1 MRPYTT
7 SPERIT
13 LRYVILAMGALA
25 VAGIEGM
32 LMRTQLINL
41 PLLADEHWYAILT
54 AHPLV
59 GIYGWAYLAVMGAFT
74 YLVPK
79 LLNKPLYS
87 PRLATVTMWVV
98 VGGLALA
105 WSSGFF
111 LHFGALYT
119 VYWPLPVERFPP
131 ISITMFAVGLALVE
145 FGVLLFV
152 ANIAATVL
160 RRSKGPKAAKTRPS
174 GAMLLSAF
182 GIDVA
187 VISVANFFARRRKG
201 RSAADGGEVAA
212 RVKSAQ
218 LPVFVVSVMR
228 GSVDAVINAVV
239 LAGAGILMLVF
250 AIPAIVSGVTMDP
263 GLVDPLVYK
272 NVFWWG
278 LDMVA
283 DGDVLIWTAGT
294 LYLLAPLLTNGKLFG
309 EGVVRWVILADLIV
323 SMGVWSHHLMSDLP
337 QPLAMRLFS
346 GQFITWGEFFTMG
359 LSFFAALMTVYL
371 ARPVKMTMP
380 MKFMLGGIFGFLLG
394 GFSGLL
400 QANSALNVI
409 MHNTQWVPGFHIHEM
424 VLVGLG
430 NIIFAVVY
438 ALLPMLTGTGLKS
451 ERLSNAHFWLWTV
464 GGVGMAWSM
473 GLAWSLGM
481 LRRTLYPGTEMYV
494 PYQAFAMGFGFLLA
508 AGFAAFIVNLVRT
521 FGLKT
526 LVGLFGPEKPAPAPA
541 KP

>member
-1 MRPYTT
+1 MRVYRI
-7 SPERIT
+7 SPERLT
-13 LRYVILAMGALA
+13 LRYVLLAMGALA
-25 VAGIEGM
+25 VAGIEGL
-32 LMRTQLINL
+32 LMRTQLLNV
-41 PLLADEHWYAILT
+41 PLVTDEHWYAILT

-59 GIYGWAYLAVMGAFT
+59 GIYGWAYLAVMGAFL

-87 PRLATVTMWVV
+87 PRLATLTMWTIVA
-98 VGGLALA
+98 GLALA

-111 LHFGALYT
+111 LRFAALYT
-119 VYWPLPVERFPP
+119 VYWPLPVARFPP
-131 ISITMFAVGLALVE
+131 VTVTMFAVGLALVE
-145 FGVLLFV
+145 IGVLFFV

-160 RRSKGPKAAKTRPS
+160 RRPKEAKAAKPT
-174 GAMLLSAF
+174 GALLLSAF

-187 VISVANFFARRRKG
+187 VVYVANRIARWRHRPEE
-201 RSAADGGEVAA
+201 AADGGAA
-212 RVKSAQ
+212 TKVKSAQ

-239 LAGAGILMLVF
+239 LAGAGVLMLVF
-250 AIPAIVSGVTMDP
+250 ALPALLAGISMNPLT
-263 GLVDPLVYK
+263 VDPLVYK

-283 DGDVLIWTAGT
+283 DGDVLIWVAGS
-294 LYLLAPLLTNGKLFG
+294 LYLLAPLLVGGKLFG
-309 EGVVRWVILADLIV
+309 ENVVRWVILADLIV

-337 QPLAMRLFS
+337 QPLFMRLVS

-359 LSFFAALMTVYL
+359 LSFFAALMTVWL

-380 MKFMLGGIFGFLLG
+380 LKFMLGGIFGFLLG

-409 MHNTQWVPGFHIHEM
+409 MHNTQWVPGFHVHEM
-424 VLVGLG
+424 ILVGLG

-451 ERLSNAHFWLWTV
+451 DRLSNAHFWLWTI
-464 GGVGMAWSM
+464 GGVGMAFSM
-473 GLAWSLGM
+473 GLSWSVGA
-481 LRRTLYPGTEMYV
+481 LRRMLYPSTDMYI
-494 PYQAFAMGFGFLLA
+494 PYQVSAMVFGIILA
-508 AGFAAFIVNLVRT
+508 AGFAAFVVNLVRT
-521 FGLKT
+521 YGLKT
-526 LVGLFGPEKPAPAPA
+526 LVGLFGPEPEAAPKA
-541 KP
+541 

>member
-7 SPERIT
+7 SVERIT
-13 LRYVILAMGALA
+13 LRYELLALGALA

-32 LMRTQLINL
+32 LLRTQLLNV
-41 PLLADEHWYAILT
+41 PLVSDEHWYAILT

-59 GIYGWAYLAVMGAFT
+59 GIYGWAYLAVLGAFT

-87 PRLATVTMWVV
+87 PRLATATLWVMV
-98 VGGLALA
+98 IGLALA
-105 WSSGFF
+105 WSAGFF

-119 VYWPLPVERFPP
+119 VYWPLPVERFPAV
-131 ISITMFAVGLALVE
+131 SVTMYAVGLALIE
-145 FGVLLFV
+145 IGVLMFV
-152 ANIAATVL
+152 ANIAATVI
-160 RRSKGPKAAKTRPS
+160 RRPKAERGPRARPTF
-174 GAMLLSAF
+174 AVLLAAF
-182 GIDVA
+182 GLDVA
-187 VISVANFFARRRKG
+187 VVSVAEFVSRKRLARR
-201 RSAADGGEVAA
+201 AADGGEVAS

-228 GSVDAVINAVV
+228 GSVDAVINALV
-239 LAGAGILMLVF
+239 LGGAGVLMLVF
-250 AIPAIVSGVTMDP
+250 ALPTLVAGIALDPA
-263 GLVDPLVYK
+263 LVDPLVYK

-294 LYLLAPLLTNGKLFG
+294 LYLLAPLLVGTKLYG
-309 EGVVRWVILADLIV
+309 ESVVRWVILLDLVV
-323 SMGVWSHHLMSDLP
+323 SMFVWSHHLMSDLP
-337 QPLAMRLFS
+337 QPLSMRLVS
-346 GQFITWGEFFTMG
+346 GQFVTWGEFLTMG

-380 MKFMLGGIFGFLLG
+380 LKFMLGGIFGFMLG

-438 ALLPMLTGTGLKS
+438 ALLPMLTGKGLAS
-451 ERLSNAHFWLWTV
+451 ARLSQVHFWLWTI

-473 GLAWSLGM
+473 GLSWSVGA
-481 LRRTLYPGTEMYV
+481 LRRTLYPNTDAYV
-494 PYQAFAMGFGFLLA
+494 PYQVFAALFGAVLLTGLA
-508 AGFAAFIVNLVRT
+508 AFVVNLVRT
-521 FGLKT
+521 YGLKT
-526 LVGLFGPEKPAPAPA
+526 LVSQLGPEPKPAP
-541 KP
+541 KE

>member
-1 MRPYTT
+1 MRPYRI
-7 SPERIT
+7 SPERLT
-13 LRYVILAMGALA
+13 LRFVILGMGALA
-25 VAGIEGM
+25 VAGIEGL
-32 LMRTQLINL
+32 LMRTQLMNM
-41 PLLADEHWYAILT
+41 PLLSDEHWYAILT

-59 GIYGWAYLAVMGAFT
+59 GIYGWAYLCVMGAFL

-87 PRLATVTMWVV
+87 PRLATVTLWMV

-111 LHFGALYT
+111 LHFAALYT
-119 VYWPLPVERFPP
+119 VYWPLPVARFPP
-131 ISITMFAVGLALVE
+131 VMVTMFAVGLALVE
-145 FGVLLFV
+145 IGVLLFV
-152 ANIAATVL
+152 VNIAATVL
-160 RRSKGPKAAKTRPS
+160 RRPKEAKSP
-174 GAMLLSAF
+174 GAKPTGALLLSAF

-187 VISVANFFARRRKG
+187 VVYLANRVARWRRREA
-201 RSAADGGEVAA
+201 AADGGVATA
-212 RVKSAQ
+212 VKSAQ

-228 GSVDAVINAVV
+228 GSVDAVINAAV
-239 LAGAGILMLVF
+239 LAGAGVLMLVF
-250 AIPAIVSGVTMDP
+250 ALPALLAGITMDP
-263 GLVDPLVYK
+263 LTVDPLVYK

-283 DGDVLIWTAGT
+283 DGDVLIWVAGS
-294 LYLLAPLLTNGKLFG
+294 LYLLAPLLVGGKLFG
-309 EGVVRWVILADLIV
+309 ESIVRWVILADLIV

-337 QPLAMRLFS
+337 QPLFMRLVS

-359 LSFFAALMTVYL
+359 LSFFAALMTVWL

-380 MKFMLGGIFGFLLG
+380 LKFMLGGIFGFMLG

-400 QANSALNVI
+400 QANSGLNVI

-424 VLVGLG
+424 ILVGLG
-430 NIIFAVVY
+430 NILFAIVY

-451 ERLSNAHFWLWTV
+451 GRLASAHFWLWTI

-473 GLAWSLGM
+473 GLSWAVGA
-481 LRRTLYPGTEMYV
+481 LRRMLYPNTDMYV
-494 PYQAFAMGFGFLLA
+494 PYPASAMVFGISLA

-521 FGLKT
+521 YGLKT
-526 LVGLFGPEKPAPAPA
+526 LVGLFGPEPAP
-541 KP
+541 KR